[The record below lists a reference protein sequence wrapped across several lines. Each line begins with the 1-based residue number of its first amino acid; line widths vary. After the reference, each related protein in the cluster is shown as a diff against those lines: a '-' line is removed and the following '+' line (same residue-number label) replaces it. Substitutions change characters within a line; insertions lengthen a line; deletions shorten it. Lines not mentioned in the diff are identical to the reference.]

1 MKFFLSLTLLTFSLT
16 IPMTTFA
23 QASFSIVK
31 VKELGPM
38 RNKVIFQSL
47 DLKKIKGTSVVKGKL
62 VARWGTQ
69 VFEVVEG
76 FYQCNKN
83 NVCRLTDY
91 NRIATFES
99 CIVKNN
105 KVACRNN
112 LASESTW
119 NGASDIKIDSSPD
132 SIEDSTNDNSVDF
145 PARIS
150 DEFSDIF

>member
-1 MKFFLSLTLLTFSLT
+1 MKFFLSLTLLTFFLT
-16 IPMTTFA
+16 TPMTTFA

-76 FYQCNKN
+76 FYQCNKKN
-83 NVCRLTDY
+83 Q
-91 NRIATFES
+91 FE
-99 CIVKNN
+99 VQN
-105 KVACRNN
+105 
-112 LASESTW
+112 
-119 NGASDIKIDSSPD
+119 
-132 SIEDSTNDNSVDF
+132 
-145 PARIS
+145 
-150 DEFSDIF
+150 